1 MKQSLISQRCLL
13 LGFML
18 LGAVNPAFS
27 QEQHSSVTNA
37 SEQSELELT
46 RPVRSWEFL
55 DAVGQ
60 RAAFFGRESGEME
73 GWIYPLKVFRGLQLR
88 FHTATA
94 ALSASE
100 LARQLTVHPEGPS
113 IVYSTASFQIRETF
127 LVPPTEPGAIIRL
140 DVDSFEPLQIEAQF
154 LRDFQLMWPAAIG
167 GTYMGWDQQLNAF
180 TFGHEQK
187 RFAAVLGSPD
197 AAEHHSGYFSNSGSS
212 DVNSFSLRRVEK
224 GHSTQY
230 IFFAGG
236 TNGPDEARAA
246 YQRISSGTTALQ
258 TAAKKYYSDF
268 LERTISLTLPDK
280 QIQAAYDRSRISV
293 IQGLVSNPF
302 LGTGLI
308 AGYRTSGDSAR
319 PGFAWFFGRDSLWTD
334 LALDAIGDFSTT
346 RTALD
351 FISKYQRDDGKI
363 PHEISQSATLV
374 PWFKEFPYPYASA
387 DATPLFILAMNDYV
401 TTSGDVQFLNQHW
414 DNVWRAYQFLR
425 STYDQRGLPQN
436 FGIGHGW
443 VEGGPL
449 LPVKTES
456 YQSGLGAAALN
467 ALANLARL
475 ANKADVQKQLE
486 AEYIAHRR
494 LINDVFWSPDKK
506 AIVFALQQNDQRTE
520 IPTVLSTAAMWFD
533 VFDPAKV
540 NATIDQLAAA
550 DHSTDWGMRI
560 ISNQN
565 PVFDPTGYHFG
576 SVWPLFTGWASV
588 AEYLSHR
595 PLPAYEN
602 LRANALLALDGPL
615 GHVTEVLSG
624 TYYEALPTS
633 SPHQIW
639 SSAMVLNP
647 VIRGLLGITS
657 SAMEHRLTVAPHL
670 PADWNSW
677 SAKNVPACGGTVD
690 LTYNRTESEIMLQ
703 ATRRGSGNCTLV
715 FSPAVSLRA
724 REKSKTK
731 AQTTIN
737 DKHPTVTIELAA
749 GSNAARIPVTDNFG
763 IVVPADLPPLGSTS
777 RNVKIVREEWSPDQR
792 QLQLLLNGVAGTPYL
807 LKAFGSKITSAE
819 GGKLIPGSDGSQ
831 IIEVL
836 LPGDTSRIGYQ
847 TQSLTLHFSNQ

>member
-1 MKQSLISQRCLL
+1 MKYRSTPVRCAVILLITLA
-13 LGFML
+13 
-18 LGAVNPAFS
+18 AVNLAR
-27 QEQHSSVTNA
+27 
-37 SEQSELELT
+37 SEAHQSATSDPSKQPELT
-46 RPVRSWEFL
+46 RSIRSWEFL

-60 RAAFFGRESGEME
+60 RAALFGKESGEME
-73 GWIYPLKVFRGLQLR
+73 GWVYPLKVFRNFQLR
-88 FHTATA
+88 FHTERGDF
-94 ALSASE
+94 LASDF
-100 LARQLTVHPEGPS
+100 ARQLTVHPEGPS
-113 IVYSTASFQIRETF
+113 LVYAAASFEVRETL
-127 LVPPTEPGAIIRL
+127 LVLPTEPGAIIRL
-140 DVDSFEPLQIEAQF
+140 DIDTFEPLQIEAQF

-167 GTYMGWDQQLNAF
+167 GTYMGWDTQLNAF
-180 TFGHEQK
+180 TFGHEQR

-197 AAEHHSGYFSNSGSS
+197 VVEHRSSYFSNSGSS
-212 DVNSFSLRRVEK
+212 DVNSISLRKVEK

-236 TNGPDEARAA
+236 TNGMDEARAA
-246 YQRISSGTTALQ
+246 YQRISTRAQDLES
-258 TAAKKYYSDF
+258 AARKYYSDF
-268 LERTISLTLPDK
+268 LDRTVSLTLPDK
-280 QIQAAYDRSRISV
+280 QIQAAYDWSRISV
-293 IQGLVSNPF
+293 IQGLVNNPF

-334 LALDAIGDFSTT
+334 LALDAIGDFATA
-346 RTALD
+346 RIALD
-351 FISKYQRDDGKI
+351 FISKHQRDDGKVE
-363 PHEISQSATLV
+363 HEVSQSATLV

-401 TTSGDVQFLNQHW
+401 SSSGDVQFLTEHW
-414 DNVWRAYQFLR
+414 NNVWRAYQFLH
-425 STYDQRGLPQN
+425 STYDEQGLPKN
-436 FGIGHGW
+436 FGVGHGW

-475 ANKADVQKQLE
+475 LSKADIQKQLE
-486 AEYIAHRR
+486 AEYAAQKQI
-494 LINDVFWSPDKK
+494 INQAFWSPDKK
-506 AIVFALQQNDQRTE
+506 TLVFALDQNNRRVDA
-520 IPTVLSTAAMWFD
+520 PTVLSTAPMWFD
-533 VFDPAKV
+533 VFDPAKA
-540 NATIDQLAAA
+540 NSTIDQLAVA

-576 SVWPLFTGWASV
+576 SVWPLFTGWAAV
-588 AEYLSHR
+588 GEYAYHR

-639 SSAMVLNP
+639 SSAMVLTP
-647 VIRGLLGITS
+647 VIRGLLGISS
-657 SAMEHRLTVAPHL
+657 SATEHRLSVAPHL

-690 LTYNRTESEIMLQ
+690 LDYTRAVNEIKLQ
-703 ATRRGSGNCTLV
+703 ALRRGTGSCTLV

-724 REKSKTK
+724 RLPGK
-731 AQTTIN
+731 AKLEETIT
-737 DKHPTVTIELAA
+737 DKHPTVTFELAA
-749 GSNAARIPVTDNFG
+749 GTNTFKIPVSDDFG
-763 IVVPADLPPLGSTS
+763 LVIPADLPALGSTS
-777 RNVKIVREEWSPDQR
+777 RNLKIVREQWSADR
-792 QLQLLLNGVAGTPYL
+792 KQLRLTFNGIAGNSYS
-807 LKAFGSKITSAE
+807 LKAYGSKIVSAE
-819 GGKLIPGSDGSQ
+819 GGKVVTGSDGSQ
-831 IIEVL
+831 LIEVVF
-836 LPGDTSRIGYQ
+836 PTVPAGGYQ
-847 TQSLTLHFSNQ
+847 AQELKLNFANK